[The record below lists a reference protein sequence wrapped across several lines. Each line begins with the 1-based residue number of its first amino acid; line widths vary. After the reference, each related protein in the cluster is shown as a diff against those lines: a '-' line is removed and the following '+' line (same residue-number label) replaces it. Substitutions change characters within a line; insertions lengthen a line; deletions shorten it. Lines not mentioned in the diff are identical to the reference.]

1 MRRRLLVL
9 ILALVAVVLAL
20 TWLLTRDNSRVVP
33 TNGGAVQSSGAEPRS
48 EVPNKVAP
56 APSGDPLRKE
66 RATRESRAQRDALHA
81 QIVKALAAQNTTTT
95 TQPPPSA
102 PRADAPRPPGNLTDR
117 TGGRQALA
125 ARLNKDFMPLA
136 DECIELAQK
145 DAPDLAGMLVI
156 GLDAV
161 ADKELGAVVEDV
173 QLPPANQ
180 IKNPALIECIRETAL
195 SLTLPPSPGSGREKF
210 ELSIPIKPR
219 AREAG
224 SG

>member
-9 ILALVAVVLAL
+9 ILALVAIVLAL
-20 TWLLTRDNSRVVP
+20 AWLLTRDNSRVVP
-33 TNGGAVQSSGAEPRS
+33 TNGGAAQTSSLEPRA
-48 EVPNKVAP
+48 EDRTKAAP
-56 APSGDPLRKE
+56 VPSGDPLRKE

-81 QIVKALAAQNTTTT
+81 QIVKALAAQSATTT
-95 TQPPPSA
+95 PPA

-125 ARLNKDFMPLA
+125 ERLNKDFMPLA

-145 DAPDLAGMLVI
+145 DAPELSGMLVI

-161 ADKELGAVVEDV
+161 ADRELGAVVEDV
-173 QLPPANQ
+173 QIPPANQ

-219 AREAG
+219 ARDAG